1 MVLIDT
7 SVLIDFLKG
16 ASNEAVTSLDEI
28 LARQIPYGINHFIY
42 QEILQGV
49 RNQSEFNKLKSYL
62 ETIPFYNLPNR
73 KESYE
78 KAAYLNILCRQSGV
92 TVRSTIDLLIVQT
105 AIDNDLYLL
114 HKDNDFV
121 NIAKVVPKLKIYR
134 HGPN

>member
-1 MVLIDT
+1 MVLVDT

-16 ASNEAVTSLDEI
+16 VSNEAVTLFDEV
-28 LARQIPYGINHFIY
+28 LARQIPYGINYFIY
-42 QEILQGV
+42 QEVLQGA

-62 ETIPFYNLPNR
+62 ETIPFYNLPDR

-78 KAAYLNILCRQSGV
+78 KAAYLNVLCRQSGI

-105 AIDNDLYLL
+105 VIDNNLYLL
-114 HKDNDFV
+114 HKDTDFV

-134 HGPN
+134 QSFH

>member
-1 MVLIDT
+1 MILVDT

-16 ASNEAVTSLDEI
+16 VSNEAVALFDDI
-28 LARQIPYGINHFIY
+28 LSKQIPYGINKFIY
-42 QEILQGV
+42 LEILQGAK
-49 RNQSEFNKLKSYL
+49 NQNEFNKLKLYL
-62 ETIPFYNLPNR
+62 ETIPFYDLPDR

-78 KAAYLNILCRQSGV
+78 KAAYLNVICRQSGV

-105 AIDNDLYLL
+105 VIENGLYLL

-134 HGPN
+134 HGLN